1 MKKSINFSVILPCY
15 NELENLKILVP
26 QLQTLLKKENYEII
40 IVDDNSNDGTQSF
53 FKKFIKKN
61 KKINFLLRKK
71 DASLAKSIY
80 LGLVNSKGNNLIVM
94 DSDCNHRVK
103 DLGQMIKI
111 YTDKELDFVC
121 GSRFVNGGASNNL
134 IRHFLSYTFNKIIN
148 MILKGIIQDNLSGFF
163 VFKRKKLFQL
173 NLKSIFIGYGEY
185 YIRLLYH
192 SQKKNYSFK
201 EIGVKYDKRVYG
213 YSKSKFIKMFFNYLL
228 VCINLKNEKN

>member
-1 MKKSINFSVILPCY
+1 
-15 NELENLKILVP
+15 
-26 QLQTLLKKENYEII
+26 
-40 IVDDNSNDGTQSF
+40 
-53 FKKFIKKN
+53 
-61 KKINFLLRKK
+61 
-71 DASLAKSIY
+71 
-80 LGLVNSKGNNLIVM
+80 
-94 DSDCNHRVK
+94 
-103 DLGQMIKI
+103 
-111 YTDKELDFVC
+111 
-121 GSRFVNGGASNNL
+121 
-134 IRHFLSYTFNKIIN
+134 